1 MNVSGMG
8 TVNSYLNYTSKN
20 TEAQQV
26 YGMEYAGGV
35 FFTVVG
41 KKEDDGWR
49 ELRMYNS
56 NLTNSR
62 TIGDVTNQSG
72 TVQYAIV
79 DTAMDISGAEPVL
92 YGTYNGYALVG
103 GKPVYCSS
111 ICQISLTDG
120 KTSNWQT
127 VTGIPETDIIYAIAF
142 DKEGTLYGIGAD
154 MGDDGGP
161 ASLYTID
168 LDTGAA
174 TLVGAIMTGSGS
186 AVSTNYLQDLAF
198 DHAQNTLYWAENAEN
213 DLYTLNTTDA
223 VATKVGQVKS
233 SGKVY
238 PIQSFCIPYDTAFG
252 QADDQYMIS
261 VICEGAGEVT
271 CNDENKPFYLVN
283 SGEDITLTIEFNTG
297 GVDDNL
303 LGVTV
308 DGKTV
313 SISSLVDNSY
323 TFENVTGNHVIEVKL
338 KKEIP
343 ATQKTV
349 TWLHYQ
355 GEPASFYTV
364 DNVYKFY
371 DLPYLD
377 KEVPREDY
385 VQTLLDEEGKP
396 IDDDEIILPGSYD
409 VHVTHPGNA
418 DYAAMDVI
426 YTDALVLG
434 KCPGTPGRPVV
445 YGKVGCKQGDL
456 TTISAL
462 QDYYGTNGE
471 LIDAAYDE
479 IPVTLVWLNP
489 ETEYNTAGNFYAN
502 ATIRAADNLDQRI
515 LDCYNLDDG
524 VTPISGGCQI
534 SSRNTQVIVL
544 PADQASL
551 IKVQASDDSGG
562 TVSGKGVYKNGDEVT
577 VTATVNANDGYE
589 FKGWQENGQIIS
601 GADATYTFNA
611 SGDRTLTALFEVK
624 DDYRVTLKTDPTD
637 AGTVTGGGSYE
648 DEPHEA
654 TVEATASQ
662 GYYFI
667 GWYEGETLKSEQAE
681 YSFEVTED
689 GATLTAKFDIDY
701 LARAEMAKTN
711 FASAVSTSA
720 FEWQTLMQAVEAY
733 EAAEEFIT
741 TGAGSSWTD
750 AQTRFDALTT
760 YYSGVEALD
769 LSNQGIS
776 SADLAK
782 LYLFTGLTDLNLS
795 DNKGVTSLEGL
806 PNMAN
811 LETLNLS
818 GTGVSDLSSL
828 TGLTTLKN
836 LNLSNNKGISDLTA
850 LKGLTTLKTLDIS
863 GTGVTTLDSLI
874 TEDRSIFPGCKT
886 LTAKNLT
893 LNSLSVLVDVIRAD
907 GFTDGAIQQWDFT
920 GSTLPP
926 KDQNRDDVKAI
937 QEKLSDEQF
946 IPPTIPEN
954 TYIISATPATLN
966 FGSVYP
972 NYTQPVAQTV
982 TIENTGNQPVTVTL
996 PTSTNYIITAGTGF
1010 TNGSSSINPN
1020 GTATFTVQPKA
1031 GLAVGTYSENIT
1043 VSGAGGATVTITA
1056 NFTVKQYSS
1065 GGGTPTK
1072 TPSQQ
1077 AVDKIESAKDG
1088 STVEIKLSTG
1098 STKLDKEVFEE
1109 LAGRDVTLE
1118 ISLSNGVTWTVNGQ
1132 DIPENADLTDLDM
1145 GVSLNTSTIPVNLI
1159 NSVTGEAGT
1168 VQLTLKHNGEFG
1180 FKMMLTAPVGV
1191 KNSGLWANLYHY
1203 DEDAGK
1209 MVYQAAAL
1217 VDEDGNVALPFDH
1230 ASQYAL
1236 VLDSKSHDLPFTD
1249 LAADAW
1255 YTDAVA
1261 YVYRHDLMAG
1271 YGENLFGPDDHLSR
1285 AQLCQILYNKEG
1297 RPAVTGSSAF
1307 TDVADGA
1314 WYADA
1319 VTWAAENGIVGG
1331 YGGGLF
1337 GPEDNIT
1344 REQLAAILYRY
1355 AQTKGYDTAS
1365 GADLSAYGDA
1375 SDVSSWAI
1383 PAMQWACGTG
1393 VIMGVT
1399 ESTLLPQGSATRAQ
1413 VATMLMRFC
1422 EYYADTK

>member
-1 MNVSGMG
+1 MKRNIKRLPALLLAVILCLSLLPVTASAAFPSKFYAALMNVSGMG

-371 DLPYLD
+371 DLPD
-377 KEVPREDY
+377 RFEPDFDAPTTGY

-409 VHVTHPGNA
+409 VHVTHPGNK
-418 DYAAMDVI
+418 DYNALDVV
-426 YTDALVLG
+426 YEDALQLG

-445 YGKVGCKQGDL
+445 YGKVGCTQGDL
-456 TTISAL
+456 TTTSAL

-471 LIDAAYDE
+471 LIDAAHDE

-489 ETEYNTAGNFYAN
+489 ETTYNTVGNFNAS
-502 ATIRAADNLDQRI
+502 ATIYAAEELDQR
-515 LDCYNLDDG
+515 LLACYNLDDG
-524 VTPISGGCQI
+524 TTPLTGGCQI
-534 SSRNTQVIVL
+534 SSRATQVVVL
-544 PADQASL
+544 PADEASIIRL
-551 IKVQASDDSGG
+551 QTSDASGG
-562 TVSGKGVYKNGDEVT
+562 TVSGKGVYKNGDQVT

-589 FKGWQENGQIIS
+589 FKGWQENGEIIS
-601 GADATYTFNA
+601 GAGETYTFEA
-611 SGDRTLTALFEVK
+611 GGDRTLTALFEVNE
-624 DDYRVTLKTDPTD
+624 DYRVTLQADPQNG
-637 AGTVTGGGSYE
+637 GTVTGGGSYE
-648 DEPHEA
+648 ADNHEA
-654 TVEATASQ
+654 TVTATANQ

-667 GWYEGETLKSEQAE
+667 GWYKAGQEEAVNTNTE
-681 YSFEVTED
+681 YTFAVPED
-689 GATLTAKFDIDY
+689 GITLTARFGVDY
-701 LARAEMAKTN
+701 LTKAEQAKTN
-711 FASAVSTSA
+711 FESAVNTDA
-720 FEWQTLMQAVEAY
+720 FEWQTLVQAVDAY
-733 EAAEEFIT
+733 KAAESFVQ
-741 TGAGSSWTD
+741 SPP
-750 AQTRFDALTT
+750 
-760 YYSGVEALD
+760 SGVEDAEDRFNNLTAYYSSVQALD
-769 LSNQGIS
+769 LSNQ
-776 SADLAK
+776 DLGSDDLK
-782 LYLFTGLTDLNLS
+782 ELYLFTGVTELNLS
-795 DNKGVTSLEGL
+795 GNKGVTG
-806 PNMAN
+806 
-811 LETLNLS
+811 
-818 GTGVSDLSSL
+818 
-828 TGLTTLKN
+828 
-836 LNLSNNKGISDLTA
+836 LTA
-850 LKGLTTLKTLDIS
+850 LKDLTQLETLDIS
-863 GTGVTTLDSLI
+863 GTGVTTADVLVSGDALS
-874 TEDRSIFPGCKT
+874 FPGLKT
-886 LTAKNLT
+886 LTAQNLSLT
-893 LNSLSVLVDVIRAD
+893 SLSALAKAAGAD
-907 GFTDGAIQQWDFT
+907 GFNTDAVTKWDFT
-920 GSTLPP
+920 GSTLTDTEDN
-926 KDQNRDDVKAI
+926 KADVETIKTTLG
-937 QEKLSDEQF
+937 EKFS
-946 IPPTIPEN
+946 PPTIQTTPDEPE
-954 TYIISATPATLN
+954 IPATPVN
-966 FGSVYP
+966 PGG
-972 NYTQPVAQTV
+972 V
-982 TIENTGNQPVTVTL
+982 TTYAVTVEDAENGKVTRS
-996 PTSTNYIITAGTGF
+996 PARAGR
-1010 TNGSSSINPN
+1010 
-1020 GTATFTVQPKA
+1020 GT
-1031 GLAVGTYSENIT
+1031 
-1043 VSGAGGATVTITA
+1043 TVTITTA
-1056 NFTVKQYSS
+1056 PDDGYELDKLTVTDARGSELEL
-1065 GGGTPTK
+1065 T
-1072 TPSQQ
+1072 
-1077 AVDKIESAKDG
+1077 DKGNGKYTFRMPASKV
-1088 STVEIKLSTG
+1088 TVEA
-1098 STKLDKEVFEE
+1098 VFTEILPE
-1109 LAGRDVTLE
+1109 PLPFIDV
-1118 ISLSNGVTWTVNGQ
+1118 
-1132 DIPENADLTDLDM
+1132 
-1145 GVSLNTSTIPVNLI
+1145 
-1159 NSVTGEAGT
+1159 
-1168 VQLTLKHNGEFG
+1168 
-1180 FKMMLTAPVGV
+1180 
-1191 KNSGLWANLYHY
+1191 
-1203 DEDAGK
+1203 DEDAW
-1209 MVYQAAAL
+1209 Y
-1217 VDEDGNVALPFDH
+1217 
-1230 ASQYAL
+1230 
-1236 VLDSKSHDLPFTD
+1236 
-1249 LAADAW
+1249 ADA
-1255 YTDAVA
+1255 VR
-1261 YVYRHDLMAG
+1261 YVYEHDLMAG
-1271 YGENLFGPDDHLSR
+1271 YGGDLFGPNDELSR
-1285 AQLCQILYNKEG
+1285 AQFCQIIYNMEG
-1297 RPAVTGSSAF
+1297 QPAVTGSSAF

-1314 WYADA
+1314 WYANV
-1319 VTWAAENGIVGG
+1319 VTWAAENGIVVG

-1344 REQLAAILYRY
+1344 REQFAAILYRY
-1355 AQTKGYDTAS
+1355 AQAKGYGTTAS
-1365 GADLSAYGDA
+1365 FDLSAYGDV
-1375 SDVSSWAI
+1375 SDVSAWAI
-1383 PAMQWACGTG
+1383 SAMQWACGKDIIIGTSP
-1393 VIMGVT
+1393 T
-1399 ESTLLPQGSATRAQ
+1399 TLAPRGTATRAQ
-1413 VATMLMRFC
+1413 AATMLQRFC
-1422 EYYADTK
+1422 EQYSQNEG

>member
-1 MNVSGMG
+1 MKRNTKRLPALLLAIILCLGLLPVTASAAFPSKFYAALMNVSGMG

-79 DTAMDISGAEPVL
+79 DTAMDLSGEAPAL
-92 YGTYNGYALVG
+92 YGTYNGWALIDG
-103 GKPVYCSS
+103 EIGYCSS

-426 YTDALVLG
+426 YTDALQLG

-456 TTISAL
+456 TTTSAL
-462 QDYYGTNGE
+462 QDYYGSDGK
-471 LIDAAYDE
+471 LIDAAHDE
-479 IPVTLVWLNP
+479 IPVTLEWLEP
-489 ETEYNTAGNFYAN
+489 ETRYDTAGNFYAS
-502 ATIRAADNLDQRI
+502 ATIHAAKELDQR
-515 LDCYNLDDG
+515 LKDCYNLDDEG
-524 VTPISGGCQI
+524 TPLTGGCQI
-534 SSRNTQVIVL
+534 SARNTQVVVL
-544 PADQASL
+544 PADEASIIRL
-551 IKVQASDDSGG
+551 QTSDASGG
-562 TVSGKGVYKNGDEVT
+562 TVSGKGVYKNGETVT
-577 VTATVNANDGYE
+577 VTATVNENDGYQ

-611 SGDRTLTALFEVK
+611 SGDRTLTALFETK
-624 DDYRVTLKTDPTD
+624 TEYRVTLKTDPTD

-648 DEPHEA
+648 DDPHSA
-654 TVEATASQ
+654 TVKATPNQ

-667 GWYEGETLKSEQAE
+667 GWYAGEEQKSTDAE
-681 YSFEVTED
+681 YTFTVGQE
-689 GATLTAKFDIDY
+689 GITLTAKFGVDL
-701 LARAEMAKTN
+701 LARAELAKEN
-711 FASAVSTSA
+711 LESALGTSV
-720 FEWQTLMQAVEAY
+720 FEWSTLTQAVDAY
-733 EAAEEFIT
+733 EKAEEFMKELPV
-741 TGAGSSWTD
+741 GVED
-750 AQTRFDALTT
+750 ADERFEALTG
-760 YYSGVEALD
+760 YYSGIEELD
-769 LSNQGIS
+769 LSGQGIS

-863 GTGVTTLDSLI
+863 GTGVTAFDTLVNDSGKIALSSL
-874 TEDRSIFPGCKT
+874 TT
-886 LTAKNLT
+886 LTAQNLT
-893 LNSLSVLVDVIRAD
+893 LTSISDLATFISEDSYLYMHVKS
-907 GFTDGAIQQWDFT
+907 WDFT

-926 KDQNRDDVKAI
+926 KDQNRTNVATI
-937 QEKLSDEQF
+937 QEKLGNKF
-946 IPPTIPEN
+946 IPPTVPDN
-954 TYIISATPATLN
+954 TYIISASPATLN

-982 TIENTGNQPVTVTL
+982 TIENTGNQPVTLTL
-996 PTSTNYIITAGTGF
+996 STPEHYILGDISDAELE
-1010 TNGSSSINPN
+1010 PN
-1020 GTATFTVQPKA
+1020 GTATFTVRPRPD
-1031 GLAVGTYSENIT
+1031 LEVGTYNETLT
-1043 VSGAGGATVTITA
+1043 VTGSSGSHTAPATVQLQFEVAQQPTGGGGGVATYAVTVEKAEHGKVTASPSRASSGTPVTITVTPDEGYELEKL
-1056 NFTVKQYSS
+1056 TVTDSKGSEVKL
-1065 GGGTPTK
+1065 T
-1072 TPSQQ
+1072 
-1077 AVDKIESAKDG
+1077 DKGNSKYTFDMPN
-1088 STVEIKLSTG
+1088 SKVEIKV
-1098 STKLDKEVFEE
+1098 VFRKIAPVWENCPGGVDCP
-1109 LAGRDVTLE
+1109 AYSYGDVDTSAWYHEAVDYVLVNGLM
-1118 ISLSNGVTWTVNGQ
+1118 SGYGNGV
-1132 DIPENADLTDLDM
+1132 
-1145 GVSLNTSTIPVNLI
+1145 
-1159 NSVTGEAGT
+1159 
-1168 VQLTLKHNGEFG
+1168 
-1180 FKMMLTAPVGV
+1180 
-1191 KNSGLWANLYHY
+1191 
-1203 DEDAGK
+1203 
-1209 MVYQAAAL
+1209 
-1217 VDEDGNVALPFDH
+1217 
-1230 ASQYAL
+1230 
-1236 VLDSKSHDLPFTD
+1236 
-1249 LAADAW
+1249 
-1255 YTDAVA
+1255 
-1261 YVYRHDLMAG
+1261 
-1271 YGENLFGPDDHLSR
+1271 FGPNDHLSR

-1355 AQTKGYDTAS
+1355 AQTKGYDVSVGEDTNILS
-1365 GADLSAYGDA
+1365 YADAL
-1375 SDVSSWAI
+1375 DVSEWAI
-1383 PAMQWACGTG
+1383 PAMQWACGSG
-1393 VIMGVT
+1393 VINGVT
-1399 ESTLLPQGSATRAQ
+1399 DSTLVPQGNATRAQ
-1413 VATMLMRFC
+1413 AATMLMRFC
-1422 EYYADTK
+1422 SYCIDAK

>member
-1 MNVSGMG
+1 MKRNLKRLPALLLAVILCLSLLPVTASAAFPSKFYAALMNVSGMG

-56 NLTNSR
+56 NLTNFR

-396 IDDDEIILPGSYD
+396 IDDDEIILPGNYD
-409 VHVTHPGNA
+409 VHVTHPGN
-418 DYAAMDVI
+418 DKYAAMDVV
-426 YTDALVLG
+426 YKDALQLG

-471 LIDAAYDE
+471 LIDAAHDE

-551 IKVQASDDSGG
+551 IKVQASDASGG
-562 TVSGKGVYKNGDEVT
+562 TVSGKGVYKNGDQVT
-577 VTATVNANDGYE
+577 VTATVNENGGYQ
-589 FKGWQENGQIIS
+589 FKGWQENGQTVS
-601 GADATYTFNA
+601 ENPTYEFKAN
-611 SGDRTLTALFEVK
+611 GDRTLTAVFVVN
-624 DDYRVTLKTDPTD
+624 DDYRVTLKTDPID

-648 DEPHEA
+648 DDPHSA
-654 TVEATASQ
+654 TVKATPNQ

-667 GWYEGETLKSEQAE
+667 GWYAGEEQKSTNAE
-681 YSFEVTED
+681 YTFTVGQE
-689 GATLTAKFDIDY
+689 GITLTAKFGVDL
-701 LARAEMAKTN
+701 LARAEQAKTN
-711 FASAVSTSA
+711 FASAVSTDA
-720 FEWQTLMQAVEAY
+720 FEWQTLVQAVDAY
-733 EAAEEFIT
+733 KAAESFVQSPPSGIQN
-741 TGAGSSWTD
+741 
-750 AQTRFDALTT
+750 AQDRYDALTT

-782 LYLFTGLTDLNLS
+782 LYLFTGVTELNLS
-795 DNKGVTSLEGL
+795 GNKGVT
-806 PNMAN
+806 
-811 LETLNLS
+811 
-818 GTGVSDLSSL
+818 DLSSL
-828 TGLTTLKN
+828 SGLTKLE
-836 LNLSNNKGISDLTA
+836 
-850 LKGLTTLKTLDIS
+850 TLDIS
-863 GTGVTTLDSLI
+863 GTGVTTLDSLVS
-874 TEDRSIFPGCKT
+874 EGQSSFPGSKT
-886 LTAKNLT
+886 LTAQNLFLT
-893 LNSLSVLVDVIRAD
+893 SLSGLANLVSADDFDTDDV
-907 GFTDGAIQQWDFT
+907 TKWDFS
-920 GSTLPP
+920 GSTLTDSEDN
-926 KDQNRDDVKAI
+926 KADVETIKT
-937 QEKLSDEQF
+937 KLGDKFS
-946 IPPTIPEN
+946 PPTIK
-954 TYIISATPATLN
+954 TTPTGG
-966 FGSVYP
+966 GS
-972 NYTQPVAQTV
+972 
-982 TIENTGNQPVTVTL
+982 
-996 PTSTNYIITAGTGF
+996 
-1010 TNGSSSINPN
+1010 
-1020 GTATFTVQPKA
+1020 
-1031 GLAVGTYSENIT
+1031 
-1043 VSGAGGATVTITA
+1043 GGATTYAVTVEKAEHGKVTASPSRASSGTPVTITVTPDEGYELEKL
-1056 NFTVKQYSS
+1056 TVTDSKGSEVKL
-1065 GGGTPTK
+1065 T
-1072 TPSQQ
+1072 
-1077 AVDKIESAKDG
+1077 DKGNGKYTFDMPNSE
-1088 STVEIKLSTG
+1088 VEIKA
-1098 STKLDKEVFEE
+1098 VFRKIAPVWENCPGGVDCP
-1109 LAGRDVTLE
+1109 AYSYRDVDTSAWYHEAVDYVLVNGLM
-1118 ISLSNGVTWTVNGQ
+1118 SGYGNGV
-1132 DIPENADLTDLDM
+1132 
-1145 GVSLNTSTIPVNLI
+1145 
-1159 NSVTGEAGT
+1159 
-1168 VQLTLKHNGEFG
+1168 
-1180 FKMMLTAPVGV
+1180 
-1191 KNSGLWANLYHY
+1191 
-1203 DEDAGK
+1203 
-1209 MVYQAAAL
+1209 
-1217 VDEDGNVALPFDH
+1217 
-1230 ASQYAL
+1230 
-1236 VLDSKSHDLPFTD
+1236 
-1249 LAADAW
+1249 
-1255 YTDAVA
+1255 
-1261 YVYRHDLMAG
+1261 
-1271 YGENLFGPDDHLSR
+1271 FGPNDHLSR

-1307 TDVADGA
+1307 TDIADGA
-1314 WYADA
+1314 WYSGA

-1331 YGGGLF
+1331 YGNGLF

-1355 AQTKGYDTAS
+1355 ARAKGYDVSVGEDTNI
-1365 GADLSAYGDA
+1365 LSYTDA
-1375 SDVSSWAI
+1375 LEISEYAI
-1383 PAMQWACGTG
+1383 PAMQWACGAG
-1393 VIMGVT
+1393 IIQGNGGY
-1399 ESTLLPQGSATRAQ
+1399 LNPQGDATRAEI
-1413 VATMLMRFC
+1413 ATMLMRFC
-1422 EYYADTK
+1422 GYYANTK

>member
-1 MNVSGMG
+1 MKRNLKRLPALLLAVILCLSLLPGTASAAFPSKFYAALMNVSGMG

-92 YGTYNGYALVG
+92 YGTYQALGMMGENIGY
-103 GKPVYCSS
+103 YSY
-111 ICQISLTDG
+111 ICQIDLTSG
-120 KTSNWQT
+120 VTSNWKM
-127 VTGIPETDIIYAIAF
+127 VTGLESEKNDIIYAIAF
-142 DKEGTLYGIGAD
+142 DKDGTLYAIGAD

-426 YTDALVLG
+426 YEDALQLG

-445 YGKVGCKQGDL
+445 YGKVGCTQGDL

-462 QDYYGTNGE
+462 QDYYGSDGK
-471 LIDAAYDE
+471 LIDAAHDE
-479 IPVTLVWLNP
+479 IPVTLVWQNP
-489 ETEYNTAGNFYAN
+489 ETIYNEVGNFNAS
-502 ATIRAADNLDQRI
+502 ATIHAAKELDQR
-515 LDCYNLDDG
+515 LKDCYDLDDEG
-524 VTPISGGCQI
+524 TPLTEGCLISA
-534 SSRNTQVIVL
+534 RNTQVVVL
-544 PADQASL
+544 PADQASI
-551 IKVQASDDSGG
+551 IKVQASDASGG
-562 TVSGKGVYKNGDEVT
+562 TVSGKGVYKNGDQVT
-577 VTATVNANDGYE
+577 VTATVNTNDGYE

-750 AQTRFDALTT
+750 AQTRFDALTD
-760 YYSGVEALD
+760 YYNEVQTLN
-769 LSNQGIS
+769 LPNQGIDN
-776 SADLAK
+776 ADLAK
-782 LYLFTGLTDLNLS
+782 LYLFTGVTELNLS
-795 DNKGVTSLEGL
+795 GNRGVTDLSALSSLTK
-806 PNMAN
+806 

-818 GTGVSDLSSL
+818 GNTVLTDLSGLS
-828 TGLTTLKN
+828 GLTTLKN

-874 TEDRSIFPGCKT
+874 TEGKSSFPGYIT
-886 LTAKNLT
+886 LTAENLT
-893 LNSLSVLVDVIRAD
+893 LNSISALAKIIDAD
-907 GFTDGAIQQWDFT
+907 GFSEGAIQLWDFT

-926 KDQNRDDVKAI
+926 KDENRGDVETI

-946 IPPTIPEN
+946 IPPDIPNN
-954 TYIISATPATLN
+954 TYIISASPETLN

-972 NYTQPVAQTV
+972 NYTQPAARTV
-982 TIENTGNQPVTVTL
+982 KIKNTGNQTVTL
-996 PTSTNYIITAGTGF
+996 GQPTSEHYNFGNLSATELDPGE
-1010 TNGSSSINPN
+1010 
-1020 GTATFTVQPKA
+1020 TATFTVQPKPD
-1031 GLAVGTYSENIT
+1031 LELGTYNETLTVTGSNGEHATQTT
-1043 VSGAGGATVTITA
+1043 VSLQFEVAQQPTGGGGGVATYAVTVGNAEHGKVTASPSRASSGTPVTITVTPDEGYELEKL
-1056 NFTVKQYSS
+1056 TVTDSKGSEVKLTDKGNGKYTFDMPNTKVEIRAVFRKIAPVWENCPGGVDCPAYSYGDVDTS
-1065 GGGTPTK
+1065 AWYHE
-1072 TPSQQ
+1072 
-1077 AVDKIESAKDG
+1077 AVDYVLVNGLMSG
-1088 STVEIKLSTG
+1088 YG
-1098 STKLDKEVFEE
+1098 
-1109 LAGRDVTLE
+1109 
-1118 ISLSNGVTWTVNGQ
+1118 NGV
-1132 DIPENADLTDLDM
+1132 
-1145 GVSLNTSTIPVNLI
+1145 
-1159 NSVTGEAGT
+1159 
-1168 VQLTLKHNGEFG
+1168 
-1180 FKMMLTAPVGV
+1180 
-1191 KNSGLWANLYHY
+1191 
-1203 DEDAGK
+1203 
-1209 MVYQAAAL
+1209 
-1217 VDEDGNVALPFDH
+1217 
-1230 ASQYAL
+1230 
-1236 VLDSKSHDLPFTD
+1236 
-1249 LAADAW
+1249 
-1255 YTDAVA
+1255 
-1261 YVYRHDLMAG
+1261 
-1271 YGENLFGPDDHLSR
+1271 FGPNDHLSR

>member
-1 MNVSGMG
+1 MKRMRKQLPAFLLAIIFCLSLLPVTASAAFPSKFYAALMNVSGMG

-377 KEVPREDY
+377 KEVPRDGY
-385 VQTLLDEEGKP
+385 TQTLLDDQGQ
-396 IDDDEIILPGSYD
+396 EISNDTVILPGNYN
-409 VHVTHPGNA
+409 VRVTHPGNEK
-418 DYAAMDVI
+418 YAALDVT
-426 YTDALVLG
+426 YTKALQLE

-456 TTISAL
+456 TTTSAL
-462 QDYYGTNGE
+462 QDYYGTDGK
-471 LIDAAYDE
+471 LIDAAHDE
-479 IPVTLVWLNP
+479 IPVTLVWQNP
-489 ETEYNTAGNFYAN
+489 ETTYNEAGNFSAS
-502 ATIRAADNLDQRI
+502 ATIYAAQNLDQR
-515 LDCYNLDDG
+515 LKDCYDLDDKG
-524 VTPISGGCQI
+524 TPLTENCLI
-534 SSRNTQVIVL
+534 SSRATQVVVL
-544 PADQASL
+544 PADEASL

-562 TVSGKGVYKNGDEVT
+562 TVSGKGVYKIGDDVT
-577 VTATVNANDGYE
+577 VTATANTNAGYQ

-601 GADATYTFNA
+601 GADATYTFEA
-611 SGDRTLTALFEVK
+611 GGDRTLTALFEV
-624 DDYRVTLKTDPTD
+624 DEDYRVTLKTDPTD
-637 AGTVTGGGSYE
+637 AGTVTGGGSYDTGE
-648 DEPHEA
+648 HEA
-654 TVEATASQ
+654 TVTATANP
-662 GYYFI
+662 GYYFM
-667 GWYEGETLKSEQAE
+667 GWYKDGQTEAVSTDAE
-681 YSFEVTED
+681 HTFEVPKD
-689 GATLTAKFDIDY
+689 GITLTAKFGVDL
-701 LARAEMAKTN
+701 LARAEMAKDN
-711 FASAVSTSA
+711 LASALGTSV
-720 FEWQTLMQAVEAY
+720 FEWSTLTEAVDAY
-733 EAAEEFIT
+733 ETAKTFVQSPPSGVEN
-741 TGAGSSWTD
+741 
-750 AQTRFDALTT
+750 AQTRFEALTA
-760 YYSGVEALD
+760 YYSGVEELKFSNLD
-769 LSNQGIS
+769 LDNY
-776 SADLAK
+776 DLAK
-782 LYLFTGLTDLNLS
+782 LYLFTGVTELS
-795 DNKGVTSLEGL
+795 LSGNKGVTGLTGLEG
-806 PNMAN
+806 MTE
-811 LETLNLS
+811 LEVLNLS
-818 GTGVSDLSSL
+818 STGV
-828 TGLTTLKN
+828 T
-836 LNLSNNKGISDLTA
+836 DLTA
-850 LKGLTTLKTLDIS
+850 LKSLTALDTLDIS
-863 GTGVTTLDSLI
+863 GTGVTKLDSLI
-874 TEDRSIFPGCKT
+874 TEGKSSFPGSKT
-886 LTAKNLT
+886 LTAKNL
-893 LNSLSVLVDVIRAD
+893 SLSSISALAELVSAESFSTESI
-907 GFTDGAIQQWDFT
+907 TKWDFT
-920 GSTLPP
+920 GSTLTDSEEN
-926 KDQNRDDVKAI
+926 KADVKAI
-937 QEKLSDEQF
+937 QDVLGERF
-946 IPPTIPEN
+946 TPPTILTTPTGGGGGGGGGVATYAISIPEE
-954 TYIISATPATLN
+954 TTGGALSVSPEKAAK
-966 FGSVYP
+966 GS
-972 NYTQPVAQTV
+972 
-982 TIENTGNQPVTVTL
+982 TVTL
-996 PTSTNYIITAGTGF
+996 TVTPDEGYELDTLTVTDAKGNAVATTSAGDGTYTFTMPGSKVEIKASFREIPEPVTNPFTDVSESDYFYDAVLWAVENGI
-1010 TNGSSSINPN
+1010 TNGT
-1020 GTATFTVQPKA
+1020 TATTFSPD
-1031 GLAVGTYSENIT
+1031 
-1043 VSGAGGATVTITA
+1043 ATVTRAQMVTFLWRA
-1056 NFTVKQYSS
+1056 HGSPAATGENPFADVKEGDYYYD
-1065 GGGTPTK
+1065 
-1072 TPSQQ
+1072 
-1077 AVDKIESAKDG
+1077 AVLWA
-1088 STVEIKLSTG
+1088 
-1098 STKLDKEVFEE
+1098 
-1109 LAGRDVTLE
+1109 AA
-1118 ISLSNGVTWTVNGQ
+1118 NGVTNGTTATTFA
-1132 DIPENADLTDLDM
+1132 PEA
-1145 GVSLNTSTIPVNLI
+1145 PVTRAQAVTFQWRAAG
-1159 NSVTGEAGT
+1159 SPEATGE
-1168 VQLTLKHNGEFG
+1168 
-1180 FKMMLTAPVGV
+1180 
-1191 KNSGLWANLYHY
+1191 S
-1203 DEDAGK
+1203 
-1209 MVYQAAAL
+1209 
-1217 VDEDGNVALPFDH
+1217 FDD
-1230 ASQYAL
+1230 
-1236 VLDSKSHDLPFTD
+1236 V
-1249 LAADAW
+1249 AADAY
-1255 YTDAVA
+1255 YT
-1261 YVYRHDLMAG
+1261 G
-1271 YGENLFGPDDHLSR
+1271 
-1285 AQLCQILYNKEG
+1285 
-1297 RPAVTGSSAF
+1297 
-1307 TDVADGA
+1307 
-1314 WYADA
+1314 A
-1319 VTWAAENGIVGG
+1319 VTWAVEQGITNGTSTDTFSPDVVVSRAQAVT
-1331 YGGGLF
+1331 F
-1337 GPEDNIT
+1337 
-1344 REQLAAILYRY
+1344 LYREL
-1355 AQTKGYDTAS
+1355 A
-1365 GADLSAYGDA
+1365 
-1375 SDVSSWAI
+1375 
-1383 PAMQWACGTG
+1383 
-1393 VIMGVT
+1393 
-1399 ESTLLPQGSATRAQ
+1399 
-1413 VATMLMRFC
+1413 
-1422 EYYADTK
+1422 

>member
-1 MNVSGMG
+1 MNRTRKRLLSLLLCFCMVAGLLPVTASAAFPSKFYAALMNVSGMG

-343 ATQKTV
+343 ATQKNV

-377 KEVPREDY
+377 KEAPREDY
-385 VQTLLDEEGKP
+385 TQTLLDKNGDP
-396 IDDDEIILPGSYD
+396 IDDDEIILPGNYD
-409 VHVTHPGNA
+409 VHVTHPGN
-418 DYAAMDVI
+418 DKYAAMDVI
-426 YTDALVLG
+426 YEDALQLG

-445 YGKVGCKQGDL
+445 YGKVGCKQSDL

-462 QDYYGTNGE
+462 QDYYGSDGT
-471 LIDAAYDE
+471 LIDAAHDE
-479 IPVTLVWLNP
+479 IPVTLVWQNP
-489 ETEYNTAGNFYAN
+489 ETRYDTAGNFYAS
-502 ATIRAADNLDQRI
+502 ATIYAAEELDQRL
-515 LDCYNLDDG
+515 LDCYNLDDEG
-524 VTPISGGCQI
+524 TPLTGGCLI
-534 SSRNTQVIVL
+534 SARNTQVVVL
-544 PADQASL
+544 PADEASIIRL
-551 IKVQASDDSGG
+551 QTSDASGG
-562 TVSGKGVYKNGDEVT
+562 TVSGKGVYKNGETVT
-577 VTATVNANDGYE
+577 VTATVNENDGYQ
-589 FKGWQENGQIIS
+589 FKGWQENGEIIS
-601 GADATYTFNA
+601 GAGETYTFEA
-611 SGDRTLTALFEVK
+611 DGDRTLTALFETK
-624 DDYRVTLKTDPTD
+624 TEYRVTLKTDPTD

-648 DEPHEA
+648 DDPHSA
-654 TVEATASQ
+654 TVKATPNQ

-667 GWYEGETLKSEQAE
+667 GWYAGEEQKSTNAE
-681 YSFEVTED
+681 YTFTVGQE
-689 GATLTAKFDIDY
+689 GITLTAKFGVDL
-701 LARAEMAKTN
+701 LARAELAKEN
-711 FASAVSTSA
+711 LESALGTSV
-720 FEWQTLMQAVEAY
+720 FEWSTLTQAVDAY
-733 EAAEEFIT
+733 EKAEEFMKELPV
-741 TGAGSSWTD
+741 GVED
-750 AQTRFDALTT
+750 ADERFEALTG
-760 YYSGVEALD
+760 YYSGIEELD
-769 LSNQGIS
+769 LSGQGIDND
-776 SADLAK
+776 DLTE
-782 LYLFTGLTDLNLS
+782 LYLFTGVTELNLS
-795 DNKGVTSLEGL
+795 GNKGVTGL
-806 PNMAN
+806 SA
-811 LETLNLS
+811 
-818 GTGVSDLSSL
+818 
-828 TGLTTLKN
+828 LK
-836 LNLSNNKGISDLTA
+836 SLTA
-850 LKGLTTLKTLDIS
+850 LETLDIS

-874 TEDRSIFPGCKT
+874 TEGGQDFPVYNS
-886 LTAKNLT
+886 LTAKNLS
-893 LNSLSVLVDVIRAD
+893 LNSISALANLVSAEEFNTGSV
-907 GFTDGAIQQWDFT
+907 TKWDFT

-926 KDQNRDDVKAI
+926 KDQNRTNVATI
-937 QEKLSDEQF
+937 QEKLGNKF
-946 IPPTIPEN
+946 IPPTVPDN
-954 TYIISATPATLN
+954 TYIISASPVTLD
-966 FGSVYP
+966 FGSAYP
-972 NYTQPVAQTV
+972 DYTQPAARTV
-982 TIENTGNQPVTVTL
+982 TIKNTGNQTVTVTL

-1297 RPAVTGSSAF
+1297 RPAVTGSSVF
-1307 TDVADGA
+1307 TDVAGTA

-1319 VTWAAENGIVGG
+1319 VIWANTNGIVGG
-1331 YGGGLF
+1331 YGGGVF

-1355 AQTKGYDTAS
+1355 AQAKGYDTAS

>member
-1 MNVSGMG
+1 MKRNTKRLLSFLLVTMFCLSLLPVTASAAFPSKFYAALMNVSGMG

-445 YGKVGCKQGDL
+445 YGKVGCKQSDL

-515 LDCYNLDDG
+515 LACYNLDDEG
-524 VTPISGGCQI
+524 TPLTEGCLISA
-534 SSRNTQVIVL
+534 RNTQVVVL

-551 IKVQASDDSGG
+551 IKVQASDASGG
-562 TVSGKGVYKNGDEVT
+562 TVSGKGVYKNGDQVT
-577 VTATVNANDGYE
+577 VTATVNTNDGYE
-589 FKGWQENGQIIS
+589 FKGWQENGQTVS
-601 GADATYTFNA
+601 NELTYTFDA
-611 SGDRTLTALFEVK
+611 ERDRTLTALFETK
-624 DDYRVTLKTDPTD
+624 TEYRVTLKTDPTD

-863 GTGVTTLDSLI
+863 GTGVTAFDTLVNDSGKIALSSL
-874 TEDRSIFPGCKT
+874 TT
-886 LTAKNLT
+886 LTAQNLT
-893 LNSLSVLVDVIRAD
+893 LTSISDLATFISEDSYLYMHVKS
-907 GFTDGAIQQWDFT
+907 WDFT

-926 KDQNRDDVKAI
+926 KDQNRTNVATI
-937 QEKLSDEQF
+937 QEKLGNKF
-946 IPPTIPEN
+946 IPPTVPDN
-954 TYIISATPATLN
+954 TYIISASPATLN

-982 TIENTGNQPVTVTL
+982 TIENTGNQPVTLTL
-996 PTSTNYIITAGTGF
+996 STPEHYILGDISDAELE
-1010 TNGSSSINPN
+1010 PN
-1020 GTATFTVQPKA
+1020 GTATFTVRPRPD
-1031 GLAVGTYSENIT
+1031 LEVGTYNETLT
-1043 VSGAGGATVTITA
+1043 VTGSSGSHTAPATVQLQFEVAQQPTGGGGGVATYAVTVEKAEHGKVTASPSRASSGTPVTITVTPDEGYELEKL
-1056 NFTVKQYSS
+1056 TVTDSKGSEVKLTDKGNGKYTFDMPNTKVEIRAVFRKIAPVWENCPGGVDCPAYSYGDVDTS
-1065 GGGTPTK
+1065 AWYHE
-1072 TPSQQ
+1072 
-1077 AVDKIESAKDG
+1077 AVDYVLVNGLMSG
-1088 STVEIKLSTG
+1088 YG
-1098 STKLDKEVFEE
+1098 
-1109 LAGRDVTLE
+1109 
-1118 ISLSNGVTWTVNGQ
+1118 NGV
-1132 DIPENADLTDLDM
+1132 
-1145 GVSLNTSTIPVNLI
+1145 
-1159 NSVTGEAGT
+1159 
-1168 VQLTLKHNGEFG
+1168 
-1180 FKMMLTAPVGV
+1180 
-1191 KNSGLWANLYHY
+1191 
-1203 DEDAGK
+1203 
-1209 MVYQAAAL
+1209 
-1217 VDEDGNVALPFDH
+1217 
-1230 ASQYAL
+1230 
-1236 VLDSKSHDLPFTD
+1236 
-1249 LAADAW
+1249 
-1255 YTDAVA
+1255 
-1261 YVYRHDLMAG
+1261 
-1271 YGENLFGPDDHLSR
+1271 FGPNDHLSR

-1297 RPAVTGSSAF
+1297 RPAVTGNSAF
-1307 TDVADGA
+1307 TDVANGA
-1314 WYADA
+1314 WYFDA

-1355 AQTKGYDTAS
+1355 AQAKGYDVSVGEDTNILS
-1365 GADLSAYGDA
+1365 YADAL
-1375 SDVSSWAI
+1375 DVSEWAI
-1383 PAMQWACGTG
+1383 PAMQWACGSG
-1393 VIMGVT
+1393 VINGVT
-1399 ESTLLPQGSATRAQ
+1399 DSTLVPQGNATRAQ
-1413 VATMLMRFC
+1413 AATMLMRFC